1 MTKVAVYL
9 LLRFFFT
16 IFGADFSFGQM
27 HLEMVLMP
35 LAVVAILTMSLVAI
49 YQDNVKRL
57 LAYSSVAQIG
67 YMVLGI
73 SFASVLGVTAGII
86 HLFNHALMKG
96 ALFMAMGC
104 IMYSVGSVHIDKMA
118 GLGKKM
124 PWTMAALT
132 YTPCGSQGSD
142 NFPFPTPGL
151 EPGETLVVPLPE
163 SGCYILGVIEPN
175 ACSIDMA
182 PQTGELAPCET
193 YEMVLDE
200 DQFICPGN

>member
-1 MTKVAVYL
+1 M
-9 LLRFFFT
+9 LRC
-16 IFGADFSFGQM
+16 G
-27 HLEMVLMP
+27 
-35 LAVVAILTMSLVAI
+35 LASCLILSLSSCGSSLSAS
-49 YQDNVKRL
+49 DND
-57 LAYSSVAQIG
+57 SS
-67 YMVLGI
+67 
-73 SFASVLGVTAGII
+73 ASGETGSCASGVPYVEVT
-86 HLFNHALMKG
+86 NQT
-96 ALFMAMGC
+96 
-104 IMYSVGSVHIDKMA
+104 
-118 GLGKKM
+118 